1 MRLAVATMRCNIIY
15 DMKFVID
22 TNVIIAGFRS
32 RNGAS
37 FQLLQRI
44 WDGSLPFLLSVPL
57 VLEYEDVLKRSDNLA
72 VMNLTLD
79 EVDTVL
85 DVLCLRGE
93 ETQIHYLWRPQL
105 TDAKDDMVLELAVNG
120 MAEAIVTFNVRDF
133 QPAASHWNVA
143 TITPGECL
151 RNLKQRE
158 V

>member
-1 MRLAVATMRCNIIY
+1 
-15 DMKFVID
+15 MKLVID

-57 VLEYEDVLKRSDNLA
+57 VLEYEDVLKRSGNLA
-72 VMNLTLD
+72 VMNLTLG

-120 MAEAIVTFNVRDF
+120 MAEAIVTFNVKDF

>member
-1 MRLAVATMRCNIIY
+1 
-15 DMKFVID
+15 MKLVID

-32 RNGAS
+32 KHGAS

-44 WDGSLPFLLSVPL
+44 LEGSLPFLLSVPL
-57 VLEYEDVLKRSDNLA
+57 VLEYEDVLKRPDTLA
-72 VMNLTLD
+72 ATSLTLD

-85 DVLCLRGE
+85 NVLCLRGNE
-93 ETQIHYLWRPQL
+93 ILIHYLWRPQL

-120 MAEAIVTFNVRDF
+120 MAEAIVTFNVKDF

>member
-1 MRLAVATMRCNIIY
+1 MATTTIQGNITY
-15 DMKFVID
+15 HMKIVID
-22 TNVIIAGFRS
+22 TNVIIAGLRS
-32 RNGAS
+32 KQGAS

-44 WDGSLPFLLSVPL
+44 WQGKLPFLLSVPL
-57 VLEYEDVLKRSDNLA
+57 VLEYEDVLKRPDTLA
-72 VMNLTLD
+72 ATSLTLD

-85 DVLCLRGE
+85 DVLCMRGNE
-93 ETQIHYLWRPQL
+93 VLIHYLWRPQL

-151 RNLKQRE
+151 HNLTQRE
-158 V
+158 M

>member
-1 MRLAVATMRCNIIY
+1 
-15 DMKFVID
+15 MKLVID
-22 TNVIIAGFRS
+22 TNVIIAGLRS
-32 RNGAS
+32 KQGAS

-44 WDGSLPFLLSVPL
+44 WQGNLPFLLSVPL
-57 VLEYEDVLKRSDNLA
+57 VLEYEDVLKRPDTLA
-72 VMNLTLD
+72 ATSLMIE

-85 DVLCLRGE
+85 DVLCLRGNE
-93 ETQIHYLWRPQL
+93 ILIHYLWRPQL

-120 MAEAIVTFNVRDF
+120 MAEAIVTFNVKDF

>member
-1 MRLAVATMRCNIIY
+1 
-15 DMKFVID
+15 MKLVID

-32 RNGAS
+32 KHGAS

-44 WDGSLPFLLSVPL
+44 WEGSLPFLLSVPL
-57 VLEYEDVLKRSDNLA
+57 ALEYEDVLKRPDNLA
-72 VMNLTLD
+72 VMGLSID

-85 DVLCLRGE
+85 DVLCLRGDE
-93 ETQIHYLWRPQL
+93 ILIHYLWRPQL

-120 MAEAIVTFNVRDF
+120 MAEAIVTFNVKDF
-133 QPAASHWNVA
+133 QPAASHWNIA
-143 TITPGECL
+143 TLTPGECL

>member
-1 MRLAVATMRCNIIY
+1 
-15 DMKFVID
+15 MKLVID

-32 RNGAS
+32 KHGAS

-44 WDGSLPFLLSVPL
+44 LEGSLPFLLSVPL
-57 VLEYEDVLKRSDNLA
+57 VLEYEDVLKRPDTLA
-72 VMNLTLD
+72 ATSLTLD

-85 DVLCLRGE
+85 DVLCLRGNE
-93 ETQIHYLWRPQL
+93 ILIHYLWRPQL

-120 MAEAIVTFNVRDF
+120 MAEAIVTFNIKDF

-151 RNLKQRE
+151 RNLKQQE